1 MDGASKEDIRRDARR
16 RRARFV
22 ESLPPVALRLAFHAP
37 PTPLMQLI
45 APASCVAL
53 YVPVGSEAPADAF
66 AEPLLLA
73 GKALCLPCLEDSSGE
88 MLFRSWSPGEELVL
102 GYAGISE
109 PSPQAPLAVPDVI
122 FAPLVAFDR
131 ALNRLGQG
139 GGHYDRV
146 FARYD
151 HALRIG
157 IAWSAQERDDLV
169 LDPWDMP
176 LHAVVTEREFI
187 KGSWTS

>member
-1 MDGASKEDIRRDARR
+1 
-16 RRARFV
+16 
-22 ESLPPVALRLAFHAP
+22 
-37 PTPLMQLI
+37 
-45 APASCVAL
+45 
-53 YVPVGSEAPADAF
+53 
-66 AEPLLLA
+66 
-73 GKALCLPCLEDSSGE
+73 
-88 MLFRSWSPGEELVL
+88 MLFRQWAPGEELVL
-102 GYAGISE
+102 GHAGVGQ
-109 PSPQAPLAVPDVI
+109 PAPGAPLAVPDAI

-151 HALRIG
+151 HAIRVG
-157 IAWSAQERDDLV
+157 IAWSGQERDDLV

-187 KGSWTS
+187 EGPARS

>member
-1 MDGASKEDIRRDARR
+1 MEIPSKPQIRQDARR
-16 RRARFV
+16 RRSQFV

-45 APASCVAL
+45 APASLVAL
-53 YVPVGSEAPADAF
+53 YLPVGSEAPADAF
-66 AEPLLLA
+66 TDPLIMA
-73 GKALCLPCLEDSSGE
+73 GKSLCLPCLEDNSPD
-88 MLFRSWSPGEELVL
+88 MVFRQWAPGEELVL
-102 GYAGISE
+102 GHAGVSQ
-109 PSPQAPLAVPDVI
+109 PAPNAPLAVPDAI

-151 HALRIG
+151 HAIRIG
-157 IAWSAQERDDLV
+157 IAWSGQERDDLV
-169 LDPWDMP
+169 LDPWDVP
-176 LHAVVTEREFI
+176 LHAIVTEREFI
-187 KGSWTS
+187 EGPARS